1 MVSILGC
8 GWLGLPLACHLIEK
22 GINVKGSV
30 TNADIFPVLQE
41 RGIAPYQILLSPEL
55 SGDDLDE
62 FFRCDILIINF
73 PPERRPDI
81 TTYHP
86 AQIQSLIHA
95 IIKYRIPKV
104 LFISSTS
111 VYPDINREVFE
122 YEDLKP
128 EKGSGQALKIVEDL
142 FREQKGF
149 VTTIVRFG
157 GLVGYDRLPGR
168 FLAAKKD
175 AANANAPVNIIH
187 RDDCIEI
194 INHIIQREIWGEVL
208 NACADEHP
216 LRKDYYRQAAIQA
229 GFEPPEFAENR
240 HVSFKIVNSDKLK
253 KRLNFQFKYPDPIKM
268 LGADV

>member
-30 TNADIFPVLQE
+30 TNAGVFPVLQE

-55 SGDDLDE
+55 SGDDLDG

-95 IIKYRIPKV
+95 IIKYRIPNV

-122 YEDLKP
+122 YEDLQP
-128 EKGSGQALKIVEDL
+128 EKGSGQALKVVENL
-142 FREQKGF
+142 FQEQKGF

-168 FLAAKKD
+168 FLAAKKNV
-175 AANANAPVNIIH
+175 ANADAPVNIIH

-194 INHIIQREIWGEVL
+194 INHIIQQEIWGEVF

-216 LRKDYYRQAAIQA
+216 LRKDYYRQAAILA
-229 GFEPPEFAENR
+229 GFEPPEFAENG
-240 HVSFKIVNSDKLK
+240 HVYFKIVNSDKLK

>member
-8 GWLGLPLACHLIEK
+8 GWLGLPLACYLVEQ
-22 GINVKGSV
+22 GIHIKGSV

-55 SGDDLDE
+55 SGDDLGG
-62 FFRCDILIINF
+62 FFRCDTLIINF

-81 TTYHP
+81 ATYHP

-128 EKGSGQALKIVEDL
+128 EKGSGQALKIVEEL

-175 AANANAPVNIIH
+175 AANADAPVNIIH

-194 INHIIQREIWGEVL
+194 INHIIQQEIWGEVF

-216 LRKDYYRQAAIQA
+216 LRKDYYRQAAILA
-229 GFEPPEFAENR
+229 GFEPPEFAEDR
-240 HVSFKIVNSDKLK
+240 DVAFKIVNSDKLK
-253 KRLNFQFKYPDPIKM
+253 ERLNFQFKYPDPIKM